1 MCFDCR
7 ESALI
12 SLNERWMV
20 EMESR
25 TGYMPGPSQD
35 VVIGYRVVGCR
46 CSISFQQL
54 SAISVC
60 PGCEGI
66 QVDRRLEALNSTG
79 YFNLNRLGGIGT
91 RTREEHGDFGHDLG
105 IVKAP
110 EPQYQDMEAG
120 IRLLDSEKSNMGME
134 APEQV
139 FQVQNAEV
147 GRQGPEEIAM
157 KVAGNGIDSM
167 PGAFNAPERQLK
179 PDDVGVRPQGSQEVA
194 VGARES
200 DPEYEPD
207 AIEDDDSSST
217 TSTSS
222 LVED

>member
-7 ESALI
+7 ESALM

-20 EMESR
+20 EVESR
-25 TGYMPGPSQD
+25 MAYIPKSSPAG
-35 VVIGYRVVGCR
+35 VLGYRVMGCR
-46 CSISFQQL
+46 CSDPFPQL

-66 QVDRRLEALNSTG
+66 RVECRLEAFNSTG
-79 YFNLNRLGGIGT
+79 YFNLDRHGGMGT
-91 RTREEHGDFGHDLG
+91 TTREEHGDVGHNLG
-105 IVKAP
+105 IEKAP
-110 EPQYQDMEAG
+110 EPQHQNMEAG
-120 IRLLDSEKSNMGME
+120 IGLLDGEKSGMGME

-157 KVAGNGIDSM
+157 RVVGNGIDSM
-167 PGAFNAPERQLK
+167 PGAFNAPEPQLK
-179 PDDVGVRPQGSQEVA
+179 PDDVGVRPQGSQEVE
-194 VGARES
+194 VRARDS

-222 LVED
+222 SVED